1 MARRNHL
8 SDRRLYRHW
17 SRDTVR
23 FSDQDAGGHVN
34 NVAVVAYF
42 ETGRLAFMH
51 QTLPRDGTATRRFVA
66 ARVDVNYL
74 RESHW
79 PGEVEIGCGVLAVGN
94 SSIRLGAAAFKD
106 GACIATAEMTV
117 VQLQGSRPLAID
129 APMRRALA
137 SYVIAGAAPG

>member
-8 SDRRLYRHW
+8 SDRSLYRHW

-51 QTLPRDGTATRRFVA
+51 GVMPREHPSPRRFVA
-66 ARVDVNYL
+66 ARVDVHYL

-79 PGEVEIGCGVLAVGN
+79 PGDVEIGCGILAVGN

-117 VQLQGSRPLAID
+117 VQLSGTKPLPID
-129 APMRRALA
+129 AATRQVLA
-137 SYVIAGAAPG
+137 AHAIETAA

>member
-1 MARRNHL
+1 LARRNYL

-34 NVAVVAYF
+34 NVSVVAYF
-42 ETGRLAFMH
+42 ETGRLDFMH
-51 QTLPRDGTATRRFVA
+51 AIMPRVHAPPPRFVI
-66 ARVDVNYL
+66 ARIAIDYVS
-74 RESHW
+74 ESHW
-79 PGEVEIGCGVLAVGN
+79 PGDVEIGCGILSVGT

-117 VQLQGSRPLAID
+117 VQLQGTTPLPLD
-129 APMRRALA
+129 PLTRQVLA
-137 SYVIAGAAPG
+137 DYTIAAGPA